1 MNELLIACL
10 LYSIIV
16 TMFFLGGK
24 WSPLWASK
32 WYRKFYKSIGLQ
44 INQAH
49 RNGELGLIYKGKR
62 KETVCLIVNG
72 DWNIQKSGLGEDY

>member
-49 RNGELGLIYKGKR
+49 RNGELGLIYVDKR
-62 KETVCLIVNG
+62 KEIEHV
-72 DWNIQKSGLGEDY
+72 

>member
-1 MNELLIACL
+1 MKPCAVCGKPFHFVMVPACQDCC
-10 LYSIIV
+10 
-16 TMFFLGGK
+16 
-24 WSPLWASK
+24 SK
-32 WYRKFYKSIGLQ
+32 STKQ

-49 RNGELGLIYKGKR
+49 RNGELGLIYVDKR